1 MTSGGTVPS
10 QLYRYKKK
18 HFATFFFC
26 KNKPCAR
33 CGTHE
38 CHNPNWVLPGV
49 DGWMILLNYDA
60 NTL

>member
-26 KNKPCAR
+26 KNKSCAR

-49 DGWMILLNYDA
+49 GDDFIEL
-60 NTL
+60 